1 MNSAATLRLGSLEL
15 LLAMLAFGIIVVR
28 LRPHMLASRKHPSS
42 VRVQLQ
48 LCDTPEL
55 SAAAG
60 RTLTLTLGDGMP
72 AAVVGRSSHAEVGLL
87 DPEVSR
93 RHARLELS
101 RGIVYLTDL
110 GSSNGTFLN
119 GKRIKNEGIEV
130 RPGDDIDVGNSRL
143 TVVETSPQTWT

>member
-1 MNSAATLRLGSLEL
+1 MSSAATLRLGSLEL
-15 LLAMLAFGIIVVR
+15 LLAMLAFGIIAMR
-28 LRPHMLASRKHPSS
+28 LRPQMLAPRKHPTS
-42 VRVQLQ
+42 VRMHLRLRDAPDV
-48 LCDTPEL
+48 

-72 AAVVGRSSHAEVGLL
+72 AAVVGRSSHAEVGLV

-93 RHARLELS
+93 RHARLEFA
-101 RGIVYLTDL
+101 RGVVYLSDL

-130 RPGDDIDVGNSRL
+130 RAGDDIDVGNSRL